1 MCCNACA
8 VLCCA
13 CCRMVA
19 AEELEAVVLPV
30 SKLHKQS
37 NVQGYKSQQLAC
49 QDVLQQL
56 LLSPPKCHNHSM

>member
-1 MCCNACA
+1 
-8 VLCCA
+8 
-13 CCRMVA
+13 MVA